1 VRPIPFR
8 LYYCINN
15 PSLAEGTLYNVKI
28 TDRRDLN
35 RQIVRSATCEVTF
48 PDFELTLPPTNK
60 GQLTTV
66 EGLVR
71 DVIAD
76 LSMDQPIRR
85 IQAPEAYTK
94 IQALLERLIACV
106 GDEPNTEDASAGST
120 ETKKNVPITPF
131 ILTLEDPA
139 GNSFVEFIDGMS
151 DPKWTMK
158 TYPRTLD
165 QNIALGLISAEDAA
179 ARKEEMK
186 SALVDEAV
194 NVPVSDDEIFVFPGI
209 CSSCAKQ
216 IHTYMKKVNI
226 PYFKV
231 RLTSLGLN
239 WLTDFIQGCLDHVN
253 KLRALRLS
261 R

>member
-1 VRPIPFR
+1 MCQIPFR
-8 LYYCINN
+8 LYCCINHF
-15 PSLAEGTLYNVKI
+15 SLAEGTLYTVKI

-35 RQIVRSATCEVTF
+35 RQIVRSASCEVTI
-48 PDFELTLPPTNK
+48 PELELTLPPTNK

-71 DVIAD
+71 DVISD
-76 LSMDQPIRR
+76 LSMDQPLRR
-85 IQAPEAYTK
+85 IQTPDAYTK
-94 IQALLERLIACV
+94 IQVLLTKLISCV
-106 GDEPNTEDASAGST
+106 GDEANTEDPSAGST
-120 ETKKNVPITPF
+120 ATNSDTPISPF
-131 ILTLEDPA
+131 TLILEDPA

-165 QNIALGLISAEDAA
+165 QNIALGLISADEAA
-179 ARKEEMK
+179 ERKEEMK
-186 SALVDEAV
+186 SALVAEASS
-194 NVPVSDDEIFVFPGI
+194 VPISDDEIFVFPGV

-231 RLTSLGLN
+231 CLSLNVILAN
-239 WLTDFIQGCLDHVN
+239 
-253 KLRALRLS
+253 
-261 R
+261 